1 MIIVLVVIAVELL
14 FISIHL
20 ISIDNLIEGSI
31 KGLSNMIAH
40 VLDKESKIKSGDKE

>member
-20 ISIDNLIEGSI
+20 ISIDNMID
-31 KGLSNMIAH
+31 GLGHMIAH
-40 VLDKESKIKSGDKE
+40 ALDKENENDKRTEE